1 MGIVALGVGNDF
13 ASSLGLPVG
22 DQAEACRSLWHG
34 TPKRIDLGRVQ
45 WRGGTRH
52 FCSVAGAGFD
62 SEATRWANTV
72 DWLRGRAL
80 YTVAAVRTLFSFS
93 PLRFSL
99 TCDDGAVAEYPGWLV
114 AVGNSTSYGGG
125 MKVAPRARVDD
136 GRLDVTIVGPVGKVE
151 FVRAFPRVFRGTH
164 LSHPRV
170 DSLRVSQVRID
181 ADRAIDCYADGERC
195 GPLPVDIQ
203 AVPGALTLLLPR

>member
-1 MGIVALGVGNDF
+1 MGD
-13 ASSLGLPVG
+13 P
-22 DQAEACRSLWHG
+22 AEACRALWHG
-34 TPKRIDLGRVQ
+34 TPTRIDLGRVQ
-45 WRGGTRH
+45 WDSGVRH

-62 SEATRWANTV
+62 SEAARWADTV
-72 DWLRGRAL
+72 AWLRGRTL

-136 GRLDVTIVGPVGKVE
+136 GLLDVTIVGPVGKVE